1 MAEPDKPGGRAIVT
15 FGRSYQ
21 ALAAVQSLGRRG
33 IEVIVCDEAPMMAA
47 QFSKYAIAKFV
58 HPPVNTDTDAYLDVL
73 EEHVRRF
80 QPDDQRDYVLMPI
93 HEDTRVIA
101 QFRSRFSPHCTVAT
115 PAIEAIEQ
123 VDPKHRLIPTAS
135 RLGLPIPKT
144 FRISCGEKLESVIPQ
159 LRFPVFLKLPH
170 TSGGIGLHR
179 AESVDKLRAAYRD
192 TIDKFDVSN
201 EEHHPIVQ
209 ESVPGNDYCVTML
222 LERGE
227 LRASLAYRNVKNY
240 PWAGGSGAI
249 RETVEARPCVEIAA
263 KLLGSLKWHGV
274 AEVDFIWNGQADGE
288 AYLIEVNPRFWGGLF
303 HSIESGID
311 YPWMLFQMMTTGIGD
326 KAADAIIGTRT
337 QVPIFGVLSAMKDIR
352 ADLYEEMQRHCNA
365 GVEQIKEGKV
375 GEGLRRIAQGI
386 GRGIGPP
393 ERFHRLQAFLHEN
406 KDARTEIFSTE
417 DPQACLGVLF
427 GLASLLHN
435 GELPEQFRKR

>member
-1 MAEPDKPGGRAIVT
+1 MAKPDNPGGRAIVT

-21 ALAAVQSLGRRG
+21 ALAAVQSLGRQG

-47 QFSKYAIAKFV
+47 QFSKYAIAKLV
-58 HPPVNTDTDAYLDVL
+58 HPPANTDTDGYLDVM
-73 EEHVRRF
+73 EEQVRRF

-93 HEDTRVIA
+93 HEETRIIA
-101 QFRSRFSPHCTVAT
+101 QYKSRFSPYCTVAA
-115 PAIEAIEQ
+115 PAFEAIEL

-144 FRISCGEKLESVIPQ
+144 FQISCSEKLESVIPQ

-179 AESVDKLRAAYRD
+179 AESAGELRAAYRETCD
-192 TIDKFDVSN
+192 RFDVSH

-222 LERGE
+222 LEHGE
-227 LRASLAYRNVKNY
+227 LRASLAYRNVKTY

-249 RETVEARPCVEIAA
+249 RETVEAAPCVEIAA

-274 AEVDFIWNGQADGE
+274 AEVDFIWNGQDDGQ

-311 YPWMLFQMMTTGIGD
+311 Y
-326 KAADAIIGTRT
+326 
-337 QVPIFGVLSAMKDIR
+337 
-352 ADLYEEMQRHCNA
+352 
-365 GVEQIKEGKV
+365 IK
-375 GEGLRRIAQGI
+375 
-386 GRGIGPP
+386 
-393 ERFHRLQAFLHEN
+393 
-406 KDARTEIFSTE
+406 
-417 DPQACLGVLF
+417 
-427 GLASLLHN
+427 
-435 GELPEQFRKR
+435 